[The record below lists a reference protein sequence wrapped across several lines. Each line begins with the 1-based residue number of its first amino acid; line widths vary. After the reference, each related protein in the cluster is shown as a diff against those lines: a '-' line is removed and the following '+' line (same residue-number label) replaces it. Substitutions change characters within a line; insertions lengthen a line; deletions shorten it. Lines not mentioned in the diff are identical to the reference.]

1 MHPITSRP
9 ERAWLVY
16 AVLGAAGATLGVMPL
31 QQAGAEPSESWWFA
45 AWGVF
50 LMFLALQTWHLARY
64 VPVGGTSFA
73 RFLGTALGS
82 AILVSGVWLLVGR
95 NTARIAVSLLP
106 SVAPA
111 FDQAWLLLWMWGAA
125 AYLCVLFLVYALTA
139 SDEGET
145 AARRAL
151 ASDVASRDAELRALR
166 AQVNP
171 HFLFNCLHSISS
183 MTGRDPEGARKMCL
197 ELAEFF
203 RSSLKAGAEQR
214 VPLATELALLR
225 RYLDIEQVRFGRR
238 LDARFDESG
247 DLSGVTVPPL
257 LLQPLV
263 ENAVRHGVATLL
275 DGGIVRVSA
284 ARAGDRVDIIVENAF
299 DPDGRRAG
307 TGVGL
312 ANVRERLDAA
322 YRGLASVRADT
333 IAPRAAEEDTHVF
346 RVSISLPSPQAD
358 TQKEPA

>member
-1 MHPITSRP
+1 MHPIVSSA
-9 ERAWLVY
+9 ERGWLVQ
-16 AVLGAAGATLGVMPL
+16 ATLGIGGAALGILPL
-31 QQAGAEPSESWWFA
+31 RHAGADVFEALWFGL
-45 AWGVF
+45 WGAL
-50 LMFLALQTWHLARY
+50 LMFLAMQTWHIARY
-64 VPVGGTSFA
+64 VPVAGTSFI
-73 RFLGTALGS
+73 RFFATALGS
-82 AILVSGVWLLVGR
+82 AVLVSGLWLLVGW
-95 NTARIAVSLLP
+95 NSARVLASLLP
-106 SVAPA
+106 SVEPA
-111 FDQAWLLLWMWGAA
+111 FAETWPSLWVLGALSYLSILFLIYALAA
-125 AYLCVLFLVYALTA
+125 A
-139 SDEGET
+139 DDGEA

-183 MTGRDPEGARKMCL
+183 MTGRDPDGARRMCL

-238 LDARFDESG
+238 LDARFEESG

-284 ARAGDRVDIIVENAF
+284 ARAGDRVEIIVENAF

-333 IAPRAAEEDTHVF
+333 IAPGAADEDTHVF
-346 RVSISLPSPQAD
+346 RVSISLPAGGAEER
-358 TQKEPA
+358 T